1 MPQGH
6 EPLVLAIDDHP
17 TNLKLVASQ
26 LRTLGV
32 AARTADGGEDGLRLW
47 RGGEFDAVIT
57 DCNMRDLDGY
67 TLAAIIREFEQQG
80 GHPRLPIIGWTADA
94 QPEVRAACE
103 AAGMDEVLVKPV
115 ALEQLRAVLAG
126 CLPLSLPVA
135 AAACATGVS
144 ATAPPFDLN
153 ALGGLADQ
161 DDVLAE
167 FLAQTALD
175 LAALRRAVTG
185 GDHLEAASIVHRI
198 RGASLM
204 INAHGLARACD
215 AFPAPGA
222 QGMSR
227 TRALTLIEGETQRVA
242 SHAAAHALTC

>member
-32 AARTADGGEDGLRLW
+32 AARTATGGEEGLRLW
-47 RGGEFDAVIT
+47 RGGEFHAVIT

-94 QPEVRAACE
+94 RPEVGAACE
-103 AAGMDEVLVKPV
+103 AAGMDDVLVKPV
-115 ALEQLRAVLAG
+115 TLEQLSTVLAR
-126 CLPLSLPVA
+126 CLPLSPPVPA
-135 AAACATGVS
+135 AAYETS
-144 ATAPPFDLN
+144 AGAKVPPFDLN
-153 ALGGLADQ
+153 ALGGLADK

-175 LAALRRAVTG
+175 LAALHRAITG
-185 GDHLEAASIVHRI
+185 GDHVEAASVVHRI

-204 INAHGLARACD
+204 IGAHGLARACD

-227 TRALTLIEGETQRVA
+227 TRALTRIEGETQRVA
-242 SHAAAHALTC
+242 SHAAAHAVTG